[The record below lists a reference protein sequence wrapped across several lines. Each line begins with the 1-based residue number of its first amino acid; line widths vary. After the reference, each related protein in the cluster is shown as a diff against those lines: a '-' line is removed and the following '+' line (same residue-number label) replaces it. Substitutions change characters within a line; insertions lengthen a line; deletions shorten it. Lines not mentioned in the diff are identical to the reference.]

1 MNVCKIFTTLEK
13 VERLSEEVE
22 AVKGT
27 IAGLETEIRSTID
40 GIKGEVQ
47 GVFDDAAATK
57 AFAEEKFGSA
67 LADIQDA
74 TKNVDALK
82 SQFTEASKGIE
93 DIRGEMDGFK
103 ESLAKITSQVTEFQ
117 QKIDE
122 FLNKGPG
129 GILGAVTGDKKDG
142 SDDEGESLAD
152 KFKSIF

>member
-1 MNVCKIFTTLEK
+1 MGFYLNKIQLRKYSQDFVHTTNIHKIINVCKIFTTLEK

-47 GVFDDAAATK
+47 GVFDDAVATK

-74 TKNVDALK
+74 TKNVDDLK

-93 DIRGEMDGFK
+93 
-103 ESLAKITSQVTEFQ
+103 
-117 QKIDE
+117 
-122 FLNKGPG
+122 
-129 GILGAVTGDKKDG
+129 
-142 SDDEGESLAD
+142 
-152 KFKSIF
+152 